1 MIPDGLEQAAGR
13 EHALVQAKLRQACVN
28 FCVDRIG
35 HCDPDQ
41 AFGSQCHLY
50 PFPIDLILATDNTP
64 GALQIHQ
71 KHRPSPTAAF
81 GQSGANHGS
90 FKGMKSVL
98 TMWMT
103 LLK

>member
-1 MIPDGLEQAAGR
+1 MHWFKPSSGKR
-13 EHALVQAKLRQACVN
+13 VVN
-28 FCVDRIG
+28 LCVDRIG

-41 AFGSQCHLY
+41 AFGSQCNLH

-64 GALQIHQ
+64 GALQVHE
-71 KHRPSPTAAF
+71 KHGPSQPATI
-81 GQSGANHGS
+81 GQPGANHGS